1 MSTTRKVLI
10 LSQSYEPLTITNW
23 RKAFLLVYTGK
34 AELVDAYDEY
44 LNGINCKFAMPS
56 VIRLRSRPRFNPYK
70 KVELNRKNVFK
81 RDDSRCQYCG
91 ATDNLTLDHVIPKSK
106 GGKSTWDNLVT
117 ACMKCNNKKDNKT
130 LSDVGMSLKSEP
142 RRPHH
147 VQLLMKKTI
156 PSESWKPYL
165 FLK

>member
-1 MSTTRKVLI
+1 MTSTRKVLV

-23 RKAFLLVYTGK
+23 KKAFLLVYSEK
-34 AELVDAYDEY
+34 AEAVDNYDAY
-44 LNGINCKFAMPS
+44 LTSINKKYPLPS
-56 VIRLRSRPRFNPYK
+56 IIRLKGRPRFNPFK

-81 RDDSRCQYCG
+81 RDNGMCQYCG
-91 ATDNLTLDHVIPKSK
+91 STTDLTLDHVIPKSK

-130 LSDVGMSLKSEP
+130 PADVGLRLLSEP
-142 RRPHH
+142 KRPHH
-147 VQLLMKKTI
+147 IQFMMKKTI
-156 PSESWKPYL
+156 PCESWKQYL